1 MTVQS
6 TGCVFAF
13 FVTDTKIV
21 FGYNF
26 VALLIA
32 KINLEVAPGSF
43 SSILDKLLSFSMF
56 NPLIARLPV
65 LPSYR
70 NLSIDL
76 LCKSLDWFLHE
87 GNTVNYWVNV
97 KLFGLF

>member
-1 MTVQS
+1 MTDQS

-13 FVTDTKIV
+13 F
-21 FGYNF
+21 YNF

-32 KINLEVAPGSF
+32 KFNLEVAPGSF

-56 NPLIARLPV
+56 NLLIARLPV